1 MYSCFFFCFF
11 VIVLSNV
18 WINITSW
25 EKHMMKILLG
35 CFAQQLLLI
44 RMLQEILSLTDTT
57 HCFITLE
64 RGHLDNSCQEVKEMT
79 PWSLSICHKYEHVQV
94 DGDYKLQWCNSST
107 FSPSLWKYRLW
118 KYCFEWSLVKKSWLM
133 EKFRLKEGFSL
144 RK

>member
-1 MYSCFFFCFF
+1 MFGLISAAEKSTWWKFCWDALPNSCYW
-11 VIVLSNV
+11 SAYYKK
-18 WINITSW
+18 W
-25 EKHMMKILLG
+25 
-35 CFAQQLLLI
+35 
-44 RMLQEILSLTDTT
+44 ILSLTDTT

-64 RGHLDNSCQEVKEMT
+64 RGHLDNACQEVKEMT
-79 PWSLSICHKYEHVQV
+79 PRSVSICHKYEHVQV

-118 KYCFEWSLVKKSWLM
+118 KYCFKWCLVKKSWLM